1 MKTALTTD
9 LDQRQWIV
17 DETEIMAMKISII
30 TVCKNAENA
39 IKRTILSVVSQNCFN
54 ENIEYIVIDGAST
67 DKTLE
72 IIRQYSNKHP
82 IKWISEPDSGIY
94 NAMNKAIKMA
104 SGEIIYFLNAGDK
117 LFDEKVI
124 SLVLKK
130 FEERDSYFLYTD
142 ILAYDSGNLSKAK
155 IKKFNHVDKYFLF
168 RDCICH
174 QASFYKKSVIEKFG
188 GFNEKFKLA
197 ADYEI
202 LLKIMADK
210 ILKKEYL
217 PITAAYY
224 DISGISSTA
233 TDLVK
238 EERTIIQKHFYSSF
252 ETFVYSSWLYQLIRR
267 RLRKMG
273 VKIYG

>member
-1 MKTALTTD
+1 
-9 LDQRQWIV
+9 
-17 DETEIMAMKISII
+17 MKISII

-39 IKRTILSVVSQNCFN
+39 IERTLLSVVSQNCFN

-67 DKTLE
+67 NKTIE
-72 IIRQYSNKHP
+72 IIKQYADKYP
-82 IKWISEPDSGIY
+82 IKWVSEHDSGIY
-94 NAMNKAIKMA
+94 NAMNKGIKMA
-104 SGEIIYFLNAGDK
+104 SGEIVYFLNAGDK

-130 FEERDSYFLYTD
+130 FDESDLDFLYTD
-142 ILAYDSGNLSKAK
+142 ILTCYSDNLSETK
-155 IKKFNHVDKYFLF
+155 IKRFNQIDKYFLF

-174 QASFYKKSVIEKFG
+174 QASFYKKSLTKKFA
-188 GFNEKFKLA
+188 GFNENFKLA
-197 ADYEI
+197 ADYEM

-210 ILKKEYL
+210 SLKKEYL

-224 DISGISSTA
+224 DIFGISSTA
-233 TDLVK
+233 TDLVN
-238 EERTIIQKHFYSSF
+238 EERRTIQKHFYSSF
-252 ETFVYSSWLYQLIRR
+252 ETFVYSSWLYQFIRR

>member
-1 MKTALTTD
+1 
-9 LDQRQWIV
+9 
-17 DETEIMAMKISII
+17 MKISII

-39 IKRTILSVVSQNCFN
+39 IERTLLSVVTQSCFAA
-54 ENIEYIVIDGAST
+54 NIEYLIIDGAST
-67 DKTLE
+67 DNTAE
-72 IIRQYSNKHP
+72 IIKQYAGKYP

-94 NAMNKAIKMA
+94 NAMNKAVKMT

-130 FEERDSYFLYTD
+130 FKESDCDFLYTD
-142 ILAYDSGNLSKAK
+142 ILSCDFHNLSKGSL
-155 IKKFNHVDKYFLF
+155 KKFNHVDKYFLF

-174 QASFYKKSVIEKFG
+174 QASFYKKSVIEKFS
-188 GFNEKFKLA
+188 GFNEKYKLA
-197 ADYEI
+197 ADYEM

-210 ILKKEYL
+210 NLKKEYL

-233 TDLVK
+233 TDIVEK
-238 EERTIIQKHFYSSF
+238 ERAAIQKHFYSSF
-252 ETFVYSSWLYQLIRR
+252 ENFVYSSWLYQFIRR
-267 RLRKMG
+267 RLRKAG
-273 VKIYG
+273 FKIYG